1 VQIPRNLGRRAA
13 WFLVIILLGVAT
25 FFYLGGGPKTARV
38 VELEQIVIQAPA
50 LLPMDVDKVTEV
62 SMTLSGQRMAAK
74 KNDGS
79 WQLSIPYNDPAN
91 NDDIETVINLF
102 SNLASDEP
110 VEDPEA
116 TAKYGLNKPWAVAT
130 FVEDGQTHEFV
141 IGKPGREELYYV
153 KTSASDDVFL
163 VRGIPEELA
172 LLRPIDLVNRQLLS
186 FDPDDVMRIEA
197 VATDGDIERIVERR
211 DGRWFT
217 LLGDP
222 GVVFEVEEFLRD
234 LQYVNVSELMP
245 AGSGQGLSPQG
256 STMHI
261 VLTREDGRKHIL
273 DIGSKTDDDRR
284 YYVKSS
290 DRSHVYQ
297 VVQFIA
303 ENLRDKLRRVGTD
316 MMGLDPE
323 RVRELKISTVDD
335 PQAPTEKVFTWSEG
349 SWSTGG
355 NVAFSVSGVLDAV
368 IGVSAQEPAPD
379 GDDEFYGFSP
389 AQGSLQI
396 TATLD
401 NKAQIVLDIGTTTP
415 DGKHRYVRSSAR
427 KGVYLSPAENV
438 GIITTAV
445 AAVRSDLMVFNPDDV
460 VAITVSKSD
469 WSGRTSSDTITKSG
483 SNWTMPGK
491 DPRNAD
497 RVASFLKNL
506 KDLGAEEIAPV
517 KEDESEYGFYPAADS
532 WRVELKFRDGTSV
545 TMDTGGTET
554 KGSGWFAI
562 VNYYTRISDL
572 TDIVMVSSFDIEG
585 LQDTWNV
592 IIR

>member
-13 WFLVIILLGVAT
+13 WFLVIILLGVAA
-25 FFYLGGGPKTARV
+25 FFYFGGGPKTARV
-38 VELEQIVIQAPA
+38 VELEQIVVQAPA
-50 LLPMDVDKVTEV
+50 LLPMDVDKVTDV
-62 SMTLSGQRMAAK
+62 SFTLSGQRMVAK
-74 KNDGS
+74 KSNGS
-79 WQLSIPYNDPAN
+79 WQLSVPYNDPAN
-91 NDDIETVINLF
+91 NDDIERVITLF

-110 VEDPEA
+110 VDDPKA
-116 TAKYGLNKPWAVAT
+116 TAQYGLTSPWAVAT

-141 IGKPGREELYYV
+141 IGKPGKEELYYV

-186 FDPDDVMRIEA
+186 FDLDDIVRIEA

-211 DGRWFT
+211 EGRWFT

-234 LQYVNVSELMP
+234 LQFVNVSELLSS
-245 AGSGQGLSPQG
+245 GSGQGLSPTG

-261 VLTREDGRKHIL
+261 VLIREDGRKHIL
-273 DIGSKTDDDRR
+273 DIGNKTSDDRR
-284 YYVKSS
+284 YFVKSS

-323 RVRELKISTVDD
+323 RVRELKITTVDD
-335 PQAPTEKVFTWSEG
+335 PAAPVNKVFTMNDG
-349 SWSTGG
+349 SWSTEG
-355 NVAFSVSGVLDAV
+355 NVAFSVSGVIDAV
-368 IGVSAQEPAPD
+368 IGVSAKEPAPD
-379 GDDEFYGFSP
+379 GDDESYGFSP
-389 AQGSLQI
+389 AQGSVQI

-401 NKAQIVLDIGTTTP
+401 NKAEIVLDIGTTTP
-415 DGKHRYVRSSAR
+415 DGKYRYVRSSAR

-438 GIITTAV
+438 DIITSAV
-445 AAVRSDLMVFNPDDV
+445 SVVRSDLMIFNPDDV
-460 VAITVSKSD
+460 TAITVSASD
-469 WSGRTSSDTITKSG
+469 WSGRTSSNTITKSG
-483 SNWTMPGK
+483 STWTMPGK
-491 DPRNAD
+491 DARNAD
-497 RVASFLKNL
+497 RVATFLKNL
-506 KDLGAEEIAPV
+506 KELGAEEIAEV
-517 KEDESEYGFYPAADS
+517 KDDESEYGFYPAADS
-532 WRVELKFRDGTSV
+532 WRVELKFRNGTSV
-545 TMDTGGTET
+545 TLETGGTET
-554 KGSGWFAI
+554 KGTGWFAI
-562 VNYYTRISDL
+562 INYYTRISDL

-585 LQDTWNV
+585 LQDTWSA